1 MHLYPTP
8 SPLLNKRKRYVAATV
23 VAATLAVL
31 VPARAAV
38 ASPSPLSP
46 LSPFSGQP
54 AGRASYNCARDQWP
68 WGCLAKCESG
78 GHWHANT
85 GNHHYGGLQFR
96 QATWVAFGG
105 RAYAPRADL
114 ARRKE
119 QIKVAKRVV
128 RVQGWGAW
136 PVCAKRYKLRGRTR
150 VMNPGRTF

>member
-1 MHLYPTP
+1 MHLEPTP
-8 SPLLNKRKRYVAATV
+8 SPLLNKRMPYVAATV

-31 VPARAAV
+31 VPERAAV
-38 ASPSPLSP
+38 ASPFPLSPLSP
-46 LSPFSGQP
+46 LSGRP
-54 AGRASYNCARDQWP
+54 AGRVSYNCARDHWP

-78 GHWHANT
+78 GRWHANT

-105 RAYAPRADL
+105 LAYAPRADL

-128 RVQGWGAW
+128 HAQGWGAW
-136 PVCAKRYKLRGRTR
+136 PVCAKRYKLRNHTR

>member
-1 MHLYPTP
+1 M
-8 SPLLNKRKRYVAATV
+8 RYVAATV
-23 VAATLAVL
+23 VAAILAVL

-38 ASPSPLSP
+38 ASPSPLSGP
-46 LSPFSGQP
+46 W
-54 AGRASYNCARDQWP
+54 AGRVSYKCARDHWP
-68 WGCLAKCESG
+68 WGCLAKCESS

-114 ARRKE
+114 ARREE

-128 RVQGWGAW
+128 RAQGWGAW
-136 PVCAKRYKLRGRTR
+136 PVCAKRYKLRHSTR

>member
-1 MHLYPTP
+1 M
-8 SPLLNKRKRYVAATV
+8 RYVAATV

-38 ASPSPLSP
+38 ASPSP
-46 LSPFSGQP
+46 SPFSGLS
-54 AGRASYNCARDQWP
+54 AGRVSYKCARDHWP

-78 GHWHANT
+78 GRWHANT

-96 QATWVAFGG
+96 QSTWVAFGG
-105 RAYAPRADL
+105 LAYARRADL

-128 RVQGWGAW
+128 AVQGWGAW
-136 PVCAKRYKLRGRTR
+136 PVCAKRYKLRGHTR
-150 VMNPGRTF
+150 VVNPGRTF

>member
-1 MHLYPTP
+1 MHLEPTP
-8 SPLLNKRKRYVAATV
+8 SPLLSKRMRYVAATV

-38 ASPSPLSP
+38 ASPP
-46 LSPFSGQP
+46 PFSGLS
-54 AGRASYNCARDQWP
+54 AGRVSHNCARDHWP

-78 GHWHANT
+78 GRWHANT

-105 RAYAPRADL
+105 LAYARRADL

-128 RVQGWGAW
+128 AVQGWGAW
-136 PVCAKRYKLRGRTR
+136 PVCAKRYKLRGHTR
-150 VMNPGRTF
+150 VVNPDRTF

>member
-1 MHLYPTP
+1 MHLEPTP
-8 SPLLNKRKRYVAATV
+8 SPLLNKRMRYVAATV
-23 VAATLAVL
+23 VATTLAVL

-38 ASPSPLSP
+38 ASPP
-46 LSPFSGQP
+46 PFSGLS
-54 AGRASYNCARDQWP
+54 AGRVSHNCARDHWP

-78 GHWHANT
+78 GRWHANT

-105 RAYAPRADL
+105 LAYAPRADL

-128 RVQGWGAW
+128 ATQGWGAW
-136 PVCAKRYKLRGRTR
+136 PVCAKRYKLRGGTR
-150 VMNPGRTF
+150 VVNPGRTS